1 MLQAQCGGHVWSL
14 TVSESNMSVLM
25 KMTRSTGVHV
35 SLWVSASRDR
45 KYCRLS
51 LITLEEDGEGRGLGR

>member
-1 MLQAQCGGHVWSL
+1 
-14 TVSESNMSVLM
+14 MSVLM
-25 KMTRSTGVHV
+25 KMTRRTGVHV